1 MKNLG
6 VFITEPP
13 FVLGS
18 NIGKIRLSFS
28 GEALYE
34 LLDLQLI
41 PDEDMESLQGALSR
55 IGVFK

>member
-34 LLDLQLI
+34 LLELQLI
-41 PDEDMESLQGALSR
+41 PDEDMESL
-55 IGVFK
+55 